1 MYRNE
6 SATSVGLPPPSSRGG
21 RRVTRAVNVASSFLF
36 RFSDAGL
43 GSDSGPGPGPGPPPG
58 VQPPSSS
65 SLLPAPPLYAKLA
78 KLPRLDVAADGT
90 PRASRSAPPRRA
102 CGAPAG
108 ETAARG
114 VWRMSSPLRR
124 EAERSWSFASLAP
137 RRCLARSR
145 SFFLRASLSRSDWI
159 FRITCGS
166 TAGAGEGSRSS
177 GTSPRPRRPA
187 RRERDRE
194 RERGSRCRPRDR
206 RPLFA
211 ARACFVGSRPG
222 GLVRG
227 AAGVATALVQVAAR
241 GPPERHAVKLILLDH
256 VVIIGCPRPVP
267 RRPGPVAPG
276 SHVSPPFETRAG
288 TASRGIRR
296 GPRARPGIDDG
307 SGRRTRREDALDA
320 SRARAGLRDPRG
332 SARPVVPTS
341 AGPLARPPTG
351 D

>member
-1 MYRNE
+1 MRGEASADVFGVPEPETPARDPVGDAATSVSAATSVPAPVFVLVPSRVPSSSSNSEPCTPLLDKYRDITSMYRNE

-65 SLLPAPPLYAKLA
+65 SLLPAPPPYAKLA

-194 RERGSRCRPRDR
+194 RERGVEVSSSRPPPPFRSARMFR
-206 RPLFA
+206 RVSSRGVWCEAPPGWPLPLF
-211 ARACFVGSRPG
+211 
-222 GLVRG
+222 
-227 AAGVATALVQVAAR
+227 
-241 GPPERHAVKLILLDH
+241 KW
-256 VVIIGCPRPVP
+256 
-267 RRPGPVAPG
+267 
-276 SHVSPPFETRAG
+276 
-288 TASRGIRR
+288 
-296 GPRARPGIDDG
+296 
-307 SGRRTRREDALDA
+307 
-320 SRARAGLRDPRG
+320 
-332 SARPVVPTS
+332 
-341 AGPLARPPTG
+341 PLADRPSATP
-351 D
+351 